1 MRPARSIAAFRIA
14 VCLALVLVA
23 VSSRAALADAKFDNL
38 VAAVQAVGHKGEGNQ
53 AAAAAVAE
61 LSKATTN
68 ALPAILAAID
78 QANPLAANLLAGAVE
93 TICDRQLASGG
104 KLPTAALEKYVLD
117 TAHQA
122 RSRRLAYEML
132 LRADAGAAD
141 RLIPGLLND
150 VGLEFRRDAVARL
163 LSAGEADAKAE
174 KADAAKA
181 TFERALTAARDL
193 DQVKL
198 LAEKLK
204 QLGNPVDLPTHFG
217 LVLEWQAIGP
227 FDNTDMK
234 GFDTVSPPEEAVD
247 LTASYPG
254 PPGPDGKPTELRWKP
269 AYSTEDLGLV
279 DLNKS
284 LTKANDVV
292 GYVACEFDVDK
303 EQDVDLRLATVNANK
318 IWLNGKLL
326 AANEVY
332 HAGNEFDQYVA
343 AGHLKKGKNVILLKI
358 LQNKQAETWAQ
369 DWSFQFRVCDK
380 IGTAV
385 LAKNRPPRRPAT
397 TGEQASAAPVQ

>member
-1 MRPARSIAAFRIA
+1 MRPTRWILPCCLATSLIAASSVALGAEASSDKLVMA
-14 VCLALVLVA
+14 V
-23 VSSRAALADAKFDNL
+23 K
-38 VAAVQAVGHKGEGNQ
+38 AVGHNAQGNA

-61 LSKATTN
+61 LSQASVDT
-68 ALPAILAAID
+68 LPRLLAAID
-78 QANPLAANLLAGAVE
+78 DANPLAANLLAGAVE
-93 TICDRQLASGG
+93 AICDRQLAGGG
-104 KLPTAALEKYVLD
+104 KLPVAVLEKYVLD

-122 RSRRLAYEML
+122 RSRRLAYELL
-132 LRADAGAAD
+132 LRVDASAAD

-163 LSAGEADAKAE
+163 ITAGEADAKAE

-181 TFERALTAARDL
+181 TFAKALTAARDL

-204 QLGNPVDLPTHFG
+204 QLGSPIDLPTHFG

-234 GFDTVSPPEEAVD
+234 SFDTVYPPEEKVD

-254 PPGPDGKPTELRWKP
+254 PPGANGKPTQLRWKP
-269 AYSTEDLGLV
+269 VYSSEDLGLV
-279 DLNKS
+279 DLNKG

-292 GYVACEFDVDK
+292 GYVACQFDSDK

-326 AANEVY
+326 AVNEVY

-343 AGHLKKGKNVILLKI
+343 AGRLKKGPNVILLKI
-358 LQNKQAETWAQ
+358 LQNKQPETWAQ

-397 TGEQASAAPVQ
+397 TGEQASAAALR

>member
-1 MRPARSIAAFRIA
+1 MHFARPVRYVA
-14 VCLALVLVA
+14 LGLVLA
-23 VSSRAALADAKFDNL
+23 AAICQATRADQKFDKL
-38 VAAVQAVGHKGEGNQ
+38 VATVKSIGHKGQGNA

-61 LSKATTN
+61 LSTAKIDAVP
-68 ALPAILAAID
+68 ALLAAID
-78 QANPLAANLLAGAVE
+78 GANPLAANLLAGAVE
-93 TICDRQLASGG
+93 AICDRQLAAGG
-104 KLPTAALEKYVLD
+104 ELPTAIFERYVVD
-117 TAHQA
+117 TKHQP
-122 RSRRLAYEML
+122 RSRRLAYDIL
-132 LRADAGAAD
+132 LRVDAGAAD

-163 LSAGEADAKAE
+163 IAAGEAEAKAD
-174 KADAAKA
+174 KPDAAQA
-181 TFERALTAARDL
+181 TFEKALTAARDL

-204 QLGNPVDLPTHFG
+204 QLGHPVDLPTHFG

-234 GFDTVSPPEEAVD
+234 GFDNVYPPEEAVD
-247 LTASYPG
+247 LTASYRG
-254 PPGPDGKPTELRWKP
+254 PPGPDGKPTELRWQP
-269 AYSTEDLGLV
+269 AYSTDDLGLV

-292 GYVACEFDVDK
+292 GYVACEFISDK

-318 IWLNGKLL
+318 IWLNGRLL

-332 HAGNEFDQYVA
+332 HAGNEFDQYIA
-343 AGHLKKGKNVILLKI
+343 AGKLKKGKNVILLKI
-358 LQNKQAETWAQ
+358 LQNKQPETWAQ

-385 LAKNRPPRRPAT
+385 LATNRPPRRPAT
-397 TGEQASAAPVQ
+397 TGEQASAAPVK